1 MRINKSNI
9 ESLPIPKAVKDGQS
23 AQKKYYD
30 DNLKGFGVRVT
41 SGGTKAFFVEKLIN
55 KKLSRI
61 TVGRYPEITPELAR
75 KKATELL
82 GQIAMGKDPV
92 AEKRAESIRS
102 ITLNEVFNEYL
113 KTRKTLKPKTISNY
127 SQIINKAFPT
137 WKNKPIL
144 SITKDRI
151 AKHHEKLGTEHG
163 EAYANLA
170 MRVLRALFN
179 FASGQY
185 EDAQGKSLIMENPVR
200 RLSQTRA
207 WYRVERRQTYIK
219 PHELKD
225 WYSGLK
231 GIENETL
238 RDYLLLVLL
247 TGLRREE
254 AATLKW
260 EHVDLGAKTFTV
272 VKTKNNEPHTLPLSE
287 FLYDLLVRRY
297 QNRLN
302 DYVFPGTGAAGHII
316 EPRKQMANVTK
327 ASGVHFTVHDLRR
340 TFITIA
346 ESLDISAYSLKRLMN
361 HKMTNDVTAGYIIAD
376 VERLRKPMELIT
388 EYFLKCMGIVKSAD
402 IIEIQPSKME
412 SL

>member
-1 MRINKSNI
+1 MRINKTNI
-9 ESLPIPKAVKDGQS
+9 ENLAIPQPIKTGQS

-55 KKLSRI
+55 RKLNRI
-61 TVGRYPEITPELAR
+61 TIGRYPEISPDMAR

-92 AEKRAESIRS
+92 AERRAQSMRE
-102 ITLNEVFNEYL
+102 ITLNEVFQEYL
-113 KTRKTLKPKTISNY
+113 QTRKTLKPKTINNY
-127 SQIINKAFPT
+127 THMIDKAFHS

-151 AKHHEKLGTEHG
+151 SKHHEKLGTEHG

-179 FASGQY
+179 FAAGQY
-185 EDAQGKSLIMENPVR
+185 EDAHGKSLIMENPVR

-219 PHELKD
+219 PHELEA
-225 WYSGLK
+225 WYQALK
-231 GIENETL
+231 NIENETL
-238 RDYLLLVLL
+238 RDYLLLILL

-260 EHVDLGAKTFTV
+260 ENVDLAAKTFTV
-272 VKTKNNEPHTLPLSE
+272 VKTKNNESHTLPLSD
-287 FLYDLLVRRY
+287 FLYDLLDCRY
-297 QNRLN
+297 QTRIN
-302 DYVFPGTGAAGHII
+302 DYVFPGSGAAGHII
-316 EPRKQMANVTK
+316 EPRKQMAHVTK
-327 ASGVHFTVHDLRR
+327 ASGIHFTVHDLRR

-346 ESLDISAYSLKRLMN
+346 ESLDISAYALKRLMN
-361 HKMTNDVTAGYIIAD
+361 HKMTNDVTAGYIITD
-376 VERLRKPMELIT
+376 VERLRMPMKIIT
-388 EYFLKCMGIVKSAD
+388 NYFLKCMRVI
-402 IIEIQPSKME
+402 
-412 SL
+412 